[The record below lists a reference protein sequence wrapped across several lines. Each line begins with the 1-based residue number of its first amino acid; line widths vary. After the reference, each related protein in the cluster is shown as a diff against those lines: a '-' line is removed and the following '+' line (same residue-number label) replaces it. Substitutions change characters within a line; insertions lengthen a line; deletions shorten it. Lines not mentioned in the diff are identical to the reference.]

1 MKESVKIQIDE
12 FKRTIRL
19 VFDTPLGIIGSVI
32 ILLLVLSAVFAPF
45 FAKTDPFSIDT
56 SNRLSPPSINHWFGT
71 DTLGRDI
78 YSRIIYGSR
87 YSLAAGIIVVGI
99 AILIG
104 GFIGLLAGYPGGK
117 KGEWIM
123 RITDIFLA
131 FPTLILAIALASTLG
146 PSFINSLIAISV
158 VYWPKY
164 ARLVYGQSL
173 SIKESD
179 YVKFA
184 EMLGESNTAIRFR
197 HIYPNTFSAILVQG
211 TLDFGDAILF
221 FAALSFLGLG
231 AQPPAPDW
239 GAMISFAQNYIMD
252 AWWMG
257 LFPGLAIFLVVLGF
271 NLTGDSLRDALDP
284 RLRRLKQFKPV
295 RFTWLG
301 VFRNI
306 FLRKEDRNAR
316 SS

>member
-1 MKESVKIQIDE
+1 MKESIKIQINE

-19 VFDTPLGIIGSVI
+19 VFDTPLGIIGSII
-32 ILLLVLSAVFAPF
+32 ILLLVLSVIFAPF
-45 FAKTDPFSIDT
+45 LVKTDPFSIDT
-56 SNRLSPPSINHWFGT
+56 SIRLSPPSISHWFGT

-87 YSLAAGIIVVGI
+87 YSLAAGVIVVGI
-99 AILIG
+99 AIIIG
-104 GFIGLLAGYPGGK
+104 SLMGLLAGYPGGK

-123 RITDIFLA
+123 RVTDIFLA

-184 EMLGESNTAIRFR
+184 EMLGEGNFTIRFR
-197 HIYPNTFSAILVQG
+197 HIYPNTFSAILVQC
-211 TLDFGDAILF
+211 TLDIGDAILF

-239 GAMISFAQNYIMD
+239 GAMIAFAQNYLMD
-252 AWWMG
+252 AWWMA

-271 NLTGDSLRDALDP
+271 NLVGDSLRDALDP

-295 RFTWLG
+295 RFAWLG
-301 VFRNI
+301 VFKNI
-306 FLRKEDRNAR
+306 FSSKEDYNAK
-316 SS
+316 